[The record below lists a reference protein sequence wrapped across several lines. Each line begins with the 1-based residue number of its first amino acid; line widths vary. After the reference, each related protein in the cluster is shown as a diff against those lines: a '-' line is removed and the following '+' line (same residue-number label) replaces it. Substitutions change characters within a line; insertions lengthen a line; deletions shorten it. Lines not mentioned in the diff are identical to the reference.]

1 MGLDSLA
8 AFLGEVHGRLLTLE
22 ISENYRNYVKW
33 ALVIA
38 ANRMCL
44 SID

>member
-1 MGLDSLA
+1 MSLDSLA
-8 AFLGEVHGRLLTLE
+8 AFLGEVHGRLLVLE

-38 ANRMCL
+38 GNRMCL